1 VVDEGAGAGGAGASV
16 VVVDA
21 GVEEVADAD
30 RIRTFS
36 MVVMTKWLEPVVQ
49 VIWPIVNV
57 RPTTMAMESGKM
69 TISHA

>member
-1 VVDEGAGAGGAGASV
+1 VVDEGAGAGVAGASV

-21 GVEEVADAD
+21 GVGEVVDAD

-36 MVVMTKWLEPVVQ
+36 MVVMTKLLEPVVQ

-57 RPTTMAMESGKM
+57 RPATVAMESGKM